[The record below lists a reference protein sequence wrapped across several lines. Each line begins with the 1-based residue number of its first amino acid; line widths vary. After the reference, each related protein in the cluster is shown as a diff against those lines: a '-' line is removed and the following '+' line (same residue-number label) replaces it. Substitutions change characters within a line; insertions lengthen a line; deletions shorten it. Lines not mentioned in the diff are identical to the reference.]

1 MKLGFELHT
10 TDICI
15 SRALNRMIDESVA
28 DRATPAHG
36 RILGF
41 VEHENRMGRDVY
53 QKDLEAELG
62 ITRSSVTNLLQL
74 MEKKGYIRR
83 VDVMSDARLKRIVLT
98 DKGHEVL
105 RCLDRCIDRMEDHL
119 HSLLTPDEVDTLIE
133 LLHKLRD
140 GMPEEGLSCPPPPDE
155 ICCIELQ
162 NKELEGHR

>member
-1 MKLGFELHT
+1 MRLGFALHT

-15 SRALNRMIDESVA
+15 SRALNRMIDECVA

-41 VEHENRMGRDVY
+41 VDHETRMGRNVY

-74 MEKKGYIRR
+74 MEKKGYIQR

-98 DKGHEVL
+98 EKGHEVL
-105 RCLDRCIDRMEDHL
+105 RSLDRCIDRMEGYL
-119 HSLLTPDEVDTLIE
+119 HTLLTPEEADTLTA
-133 LLHKLRD
+133 LLLKIRE
-140 GMPEEGLSCPPPPDE
+140 GVPEEGLICSDE
-155 ICCIELQ
+155 PE
-162 NKELEGHR
+162 KMELEGQR

>member
-105 RCLDRCIDRMEDHL
+105 RGLDRCIDRMEDHL
-119 HSLLTPDEVDTLIE
+119 HSLLTPDEVDT
-133 LLHKLRD
+133 HKLRHALH
-140 GMPEEGLSCPPPPDE
+140 EEVPSCPPPPDE